1 MLYHLLY
8 PLRDF
13 ISVFNLFRY
22 ITFRA
27 AMAALTAFVLSLIFG
42 PPLIK
47 KLKALKVGEKINKA
61 DSLKLDDMYR
71 HKQGTPTMGGILILG
86 AIVISTILWA
96 DISQRCI
103 WIVLFSTIWL
113 GLTGFMDD
121 YLKQTK
127 IKAKGLSSSVKL
139 ASQIVL
145 GLILGI
151 ILIIDSQHNVNLE
164 IPFLKGVNFD
174 LDGLYI
180 LFVIVVIA
188 GSSNAVNL
196 TDGLDGLAI
205 GIVVMVGIAFS
216 LLCYVSGNINLSHY
230 LLIPYIKGG
239 GELTIFC
246 ASIVGAGLGF
256 LWFNCYPATI
266 FMGDVGSLALGGA
279 IGTVALLI
287 KKEMLLIIVGGI
299 FVLEA
304 LSVILQ
310 VASFKLTRK
319 RIFKIAPLHHHFQF
333 LDWPENKVIV
343 RFWII
348 AGLLA
353 LFTLVTLKIR

>member
-1 MLYHLLY
+1 MFYHLLY
-8 PLRDF
+8 PLRDY
-13 ISVFNLFRY
+13 ISFFNLFRY

-27 AMAALTAFVLSLIFG
+27 AMAALTAFLISLIFG
-42 PPLIK
+42 PVLIR
-47 KLKALKVGEKINKA
+47 KLREMKLGEKINKA
-61 DSLKLDDMYR
+61 DSSRLDDLHR
-71 HKQGTPTMGGILILG
+71 HKRDTPTMGGLLILG
-86 AIVISTILWA
+86 AVIISTLLWA
-96 DISQRCI
+96 DILNHCV
-103 WIVLFSTIWL
+103 WIVLFSTTWL
-113 GLTGFMDD
+113 GVTGFIDD
-121 YLKQTK
+121 YLKQSRE
-127 IKAKGLSSSVKL
+127 KAAGLSPALKFS
-139 ASQIVL
+139 SQIVL
-145 GLILGI
+145 GAILGV
-151 ILIIDSQHNVNLE
+151 ILVMESQYNLKLE
-164 IPFLKGVNFD
+164 LPFLKWINLD

-180 LFVIVVIA
+180 MFVILVIS

-205 GIVVMVGIAFS
+205 GIVVMVAVAFS
-216 LLCYVSGNINLSHY
+216 VLCYIAGNFNLSSY
-230 LLIPYIKGG
+230 LLVSYVKGA
-239 GELTIFC
+239 GELTVFC
-246 ASIVGAGLGF
+246 ASIIGAGLGF
-256 LWFNCYPATI
+256 LWFNCYPASI

-304 LSVILQ
+304 FSVILQ
-310 VASFKLTRK
+310 VGFFKLTGK

-353 LFTLVTLKIR
+353 LFALVTLKIR

>member
-13 ISVFNLFRY
+13 IFAFNVFRY

-27 AMAALTAFVLSLIFG
+27 AMAALTAFLLSLIFG
-42 PPLIK
+42 PLLIN
-47 KLKALKVGEKINKA
+47 KLKALKVTEKINKA
-61 DSLKLDDMYR
+61 DSQKLDDLHH
-71 HKQGTPTMGGILILG
+71 HKQSTPTMGGILILG
-86 AIVISTILWA
+86 AVIISTLLWA
-96 DISQRCI
+96 DITYQCI
-103 WIVLFSTIWL
+103 WIVLFSTVWL
-113 GLTGFMDD
+113 GLTGFADD
-121 YLKQTK
+121 YLKQ
-127 IKAKGLSSSVKL
+127 IKKKASGLSSKVKL
-139 ASQIVL
+139 LSQIIL
-145 GLILGI
+145 GLILGAV
-151 ILIIDSQHNVNLE
+151 LIYSQQNVNLE
-164 IPFLKGVNFD
+164 IPFLKGVSFD

-180 LFVIVVIA
+180 LFVILVIA
-188 GSSNAVNL
+188 GTSNAVNL

-205 GIVVMVGIAFS
+205 GIVVMVAIAFS
-216 LLCYVSGNINLSHY
+216 ILCYVSGNINLSNY

-246 ASIVGAGLGF
+246 SSIIGAGLGF

-310 VASFKLTRK
+310 VGTYKLTKK

-333 LDWPENKVIV
+333 LNWPENKIIV

>member
-13 ISVFNLFRY
+13 IFAFNVFRY

-27 AMAALTAFVLSLIFG
+27 AMAALTAFLLSLIFG
-42 PPLIK
+42 PWLIN
-47 KLKALKVGEKINKA
+47 KLKALKVTEKINKA
-61 DSLKLDDMYR
+61 DSQKLDDLHQ
-71 HKQGTPTMGGILILG
+71 HKQSTPTMGGILILG
-86 AIVISTILWA
+86 AVVISTLLWA
-96 DISQRCI
+96 DISQQCI
-103 WIVLFSTIWL
+103 WIVLFSTLWL
-113 GLTGFMDD
+113 GLTGFADD
-121 YLKQTK
+121 YLKQ
-127 IKAKGLSSSVKL
+127 IKKKARGLSVKVKFSSQV
-139 ASQIVL
+139 IL
-145 GLILGI
+145 GLILGG
-151 ILIIDSQHNVNLE
+151 ILIYSQHNVNLE
-164 IPFLKGVNFD
+164 IPFLKGVSFN

-180 LFVIVVIA
+180 LFVILVIA

-205 GIVVMVGIAFS
+205 GIVVMVAIAFS
-216 LLCYVSGNINLSHY
+216 ILCYVSGNINLSNY
-230 LLIPYIKGG
+230 LLVPYIKGS

-246 ASIVGAGLGF
+246 SSIIGAGLGF

-304 LSVILQ
+304 LSVMLQ
-310 VASFKLTRK
+310 VGSYKLTKK

-333 LDWPENKVIV
+333 LNWPENKIIV